1 MPQTRKATANG
12 AKYAFMSVS
21 RANAIGCPG
30 PLKQEPPEKRDHGEN
45 DRGEQGRPGPRIFLP
60 SGVPGVHGSVRTSSK
75 FPQTLTEDIQPFIVS
90 LMKFSKKSIVDI
102 VIFTGMAVNAVV
114 IVLILYYFVF

>member
-1 MPQTRKATANG
+1 
-12 AKYAFMSVS
+12 MSFS
-21 RANAIGCPG
+21 RGTAIGCPG
-30 PLKQEPPEKRDHGEN
+30 ALKQEPPEKRDHGEN

-60 SGVPGVHGSVRTSSK
+60 SGFFGVHGSVRASSR
-75 FPQTLTEDIQPFIVS
+75 FPQTLTEDIQTFIVS
-90 LMKFSKKSIVDI
+90 IMKFSKKNIVDI

>member
-1 MPQTRKATANG
+1 M
-12 AKYAFMSVS
+12 
-21 RANAIGCPG
+21 
-30 PLKQEPPEKRDHGEN
+30 
-45 DRGEQGRPGPRIFLP
+45 
-60 SGVPGVHGSVRTSSK
+60 
-75 FPQTLTEDIQPFIVS
+75 TEDIQTFIVS